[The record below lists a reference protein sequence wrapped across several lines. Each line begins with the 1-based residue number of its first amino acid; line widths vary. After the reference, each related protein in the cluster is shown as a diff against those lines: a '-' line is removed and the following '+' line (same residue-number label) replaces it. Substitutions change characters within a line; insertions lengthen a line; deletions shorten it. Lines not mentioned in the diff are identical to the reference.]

1 MEVELSED
9 TIAEAQIEEIEAES
23 EAAPEP
29 KRRSGEGKE
38 QRLQRSRGRY
48 GAQRLRLQACIFC
61 ADGVKYIDYK
71 NADMLARY
79 LTDRGKIRP
88 RRKTGLCAKH
98 QRRLSVAIKRARHLA
113 LLPFTVEYTR
123 V

>member
-1 MEVELSED
+1 MSED
-9 TIAEAQIEEIEAES
+9 TIVEERIEDTEAES

-29 KRRSGEGKE
+29 RRRPSESKE
-38 QRLQRSRGRY
+38 QRPQRGRGRY
-48 GAQRLRLQACIFC
+48 GAPRLHLQVCTFC
-61 ADGVKYIDYK
+61 VDGVKHIDYK
-71 NADMLARY
+71 NTDMLAHY
-79 LTDRGKIRP
+79 LTDRGKIKP

-113 LLPFTVEYTR
+113 LLPFTVEYTH